1 MLNFKIQ
8 AADLKTAPQSDKTD
22 SPQNRHYD
30 LIIVGAGP
38 AGLTTA
44 IYTARAMYRTLILE
58 KMGSGGQMALTH
70 NIENYPG
77 FPEGINGYDLSM
89 KMEEQARRFGT
100 QFEFATVT
108 NVEYQD
114 NCRQFVV
121 QTEAGDYTAKSV
133 LIASGVHPRKLGV
146 PGEDKFYGRGISF
159 CATCDGA
166 FYKDKE
172 VAVIGGGE
180 AALEEALFLTRFAT
194 KVTIIHRRDE
204 FRASKLSQERARN
217 NPRIHFILDT
227 VVEEVLGEDKLT
239 GLRLLNKKT
248 GQSSEFRVDGVFIFI
263 GQLPNTGM
271 VSDAVKDG
279 EGFIIVDE
287 KMCITRP
294 GLFAAGDCCQRP
306 LKQVSTA
313 VGDGTLAAH
322 WIELFL
328 EGLEEEEQEHFLNDG
343 SKPC

>member
-8 AADLKTAPQSDKTD
+8 TASFQTEEEPVKQKTD
-22 SPQNRHYD
+22 DNKVRD

-44 IYTARAMYRTLILE
+44 IYTARAMFSTLILE
-58 KMGSGGQMALTH
+58 KVGSGGQMALTH

-77 FPEGINGYDLSM
+77 FPDGINGYDLSM
-89 KMEEQARRFGT
+89 KMEEQAKKFGT
-100 QFEFATVT
+100 EFEYASVT
-108 NVEYQD
+108 NVHYLDDKKYFE
-114 NCRQFVV
+114 VE
-121 QTEAGDYTAKSV
+121 TEGNNYYAKSV
-133 LIASGVHPRKLGV
+133 LIASGVHPRKLEI

-166 FYKDKE
+166 FYKGKE

-180 AALEEALFLTRFAT
+180 SAVEEALFLTRFAT

-204 FRASKLSQERARN
+204 FRASKLSQDRARK
-217 NPRIHFILDT
+217 NPRIEFIMDT
-227 VVEEVLGEDKLT
+227 VAEEVVGEDKLE

-248 GQSSEFRVDGVFIFI
+248 GEKTFFKVDGVFIFI
-263 GQLPNTGM
+263 GQLPNTAM
-271 VSDAVKDG
+271 VSDAVKDE
-279 EGFIIVDE
+279 EGFIVVDE

-306 LKQVSTA
+306 LKQVATA

-328 EGLEEEEQEHFLNDG
+328 EGLEDEAQDQFLSD
-343 SKPC
+343 KTKA